1 MKRFC
6 TISLMLALCLT
17 ACGPKPA
24 GEGEEGRDDANGSL
38 RWTVE
43 QAMMREAWDVS
54 VDGSITDYEEVAQ
67 RYAQDVAEKLLDL
80 PSWHSCYVLDVQ
92 NIRGFVSDAY
102 TGQPENFYGSV
113 QYYFAVEDGARSGWQ
128 VGSGMEQLTEGP
140 YAGYWSYGI
149 GAHFA
154 RNDDGDWVCTGTFT
168 GGPILTYPTSLEE
181 ATVEQLLDYFFHTTG
196 EFERPYRI
204 PLKIRERGA
213 EQLAALNEIL
223 PQYPEEDAKALCQTL
238 GNHAKTYDY
247 REDCVQYDDLYA
259 LLDAPY
265 RDWLATDA
273 STPAA

>member
-6 TISLMLALCLT
+6 AISLMLALCLT
-17 ACGPKPA
+17 ACAPKSAPA
-24 GEGEEGRDDANGSL
+24 DEPDKGEPDAAQDLNRDGEIVEG
-38 RWTVE
+38 V
-43 QAMMREAWDVS
+43 WDVT
-54 VDGSITDYEEVAQ
+54 VDGSVTDYNEVAQ
-67 RYAQDVAEKLLDL
+67 RYAQAVGERIAGLPAENA
-80 PSWHSCYVLDVQ
+80 YAVLDVQ
-92 NIRGFVSDAY
+92 EPQGFVSDAY

-113 QYYFAVEDGARSGWQ
+113 QYYFAVEDGTRSGWQ

-154 RNDDGDWVCTGTFT
+154 RNGDGDWVCTGTFT